1 MMYVDAGPNGRGTHI
16 KVFLKCGL
24 YRSTNTRWGSLE
36 GLVLL
41 GDNSYNIGL
50 NAWNAYA
57 CIFKNI
63 SKTFFAWSGQLWMT
77 VTDPTVTLIFR
88 PEGERDGERR
98 KQSFLNFGLRRPAHK
113 AG

>member
-1 MMYVDAGPNGRGTHI
+1 MWAVSQHEH
-16 KVFLKCGL
+16 KVGL
-24 YRSTNTRWGSLE
+24 FR

-41 GDNSYNIGL
+41 GDNSYNTGL

-63 SKTFFAWSGQLWMT
+63 SKTFFAWSGQLWVT

-88 PEGERDGERR
+88 PEGERGGERR